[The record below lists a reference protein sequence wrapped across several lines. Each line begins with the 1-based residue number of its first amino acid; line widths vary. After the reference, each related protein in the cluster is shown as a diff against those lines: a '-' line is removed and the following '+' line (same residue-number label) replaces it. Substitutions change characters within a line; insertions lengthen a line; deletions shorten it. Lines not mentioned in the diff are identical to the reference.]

1 MPKSDLDTSMDE
13 QEPSKSELKRQ
24 MAERQKLAEA
34 LSKLGADSLKTIPMD
49 ESLRD
54 AIAQTSRIRSF
65 EGIRRHK
72 QYLGKLMRALS
83 EDEIVLIKKQLD
95 IIEGPGRVGTALLH
109 RLERLRE
116 RLLESDAVLNDLI
129 ANHPDMDIQKIRTL
143 IRNARKEKEGNK
155 PPKAQREIF
164 QFLKELNS

>member
-1 MPKSDLDTSMDE
+1 MPKLDLDTPFDE
-13 QEPSKSELKRQ
+13 LEPSKSELKRQ

-34 LSKLGADSLKTIPMD
+34 LSKLGNDSLKTVPLD
-49 ESLRD
+49 EELRD
-54 AIAQTSRIRSF
+54 AIAQTSQIRSF

-83 EDEIVLIKKQLD
+83 EDEIALIKKQLD
-95 IIEGPGRVGTALLH
+95 IIEGPGRVETALLH

-116 RLLESDAVLNDLI
+116 RLLESDVALNDLI

>member
-54 AIAQTSRIRSF
+54 AIAQTSRKI
-65 EGIRRHK
+65 G
-72 QYLGKLMRALS
+72 RAH
-83 EDEIVLIKKQLD
+83 V
-95 IIEGPGRVGTALLH
+95 
-109 RLERLRE
+109 
-116 RLLESDAVLNDLI
+116 
-129 ANHPDMDIQKIRTL
+129 
-143 IRNARKEKEGNK
+143 
-155 PPKAQREIF
+155 
-164 QFLKELNS
+164 

>member
-83 EDEIVLIKKQLD
+83 EDKIALIKKQLD
-95 IIEGPGRVGTALLH
+95 IIEGPGRVETALLH

-129 ANHPDMDIQKIRTL
+129 AIDQDNISREYFLRGLRWALMKRQVIENFSTPFILFLSL
-143 IRNARKEKEGNK
+143 I
-155 PPKAQREIF
+155 
-164 QFLKELNS
+164 